1 MDYQHNNNQ
10 QIPTNRMNPFSVAS
24 MVCGIVSI
32 TLCCTGIL
40 SIPVGAL
47 GILFAILT
55 KRLGQKMPVHS
66 MTGVILS
73 CTGIALGAVILIYT
87 IFMICTDPEYQE
99 LYNETL
105 EYYSDIY
112 GYDLEDM

>member
-1 MDYQHNNNQ
+1 MDYQKNYDQN
-10 QIPTNRMNPFSVAS
+10 IPSNRINPLSVAS

-55 KRLGQKMPVHS
+55 KRLGQKMSAHS

-73 CTGIALGAVILIYT
+73 CIGIALGLFMLIYT
-87 IFMICTDPEYQE
+87 LFLIATDPEYQKVY
-99 LYNETL
+99 LETY
-105 EYYSDIY
+105 EYYSNFY
-112 GYDLEDM
+112 NFN